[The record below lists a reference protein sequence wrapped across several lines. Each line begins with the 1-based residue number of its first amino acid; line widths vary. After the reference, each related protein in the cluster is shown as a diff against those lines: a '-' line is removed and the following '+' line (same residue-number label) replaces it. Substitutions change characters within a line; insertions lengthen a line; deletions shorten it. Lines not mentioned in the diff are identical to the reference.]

1 MIRTD
6 LRRQTKKRSGN
17 LLYDES
23 SIFDQTREE
32 LSAQSPVIHPGDI
45 YSLHCFCAI
54 RGCFSLIVNAQPEKR
69 AVPSDRS
76 ILEAASATKAETHSD
91 DSDGQSAPTGTQT
104 QNPPAHHSH
113 HVRNFIIIFA
123 LGAALLI
130 GLAAAAK

>member
-1 MIRTD
+1 MMSLPYLTKPEKNC
-6 LRRQTKKRSGN
+6 LRKALSFILAISILCTVSVQSGAA
-17 LLYDES
+17 S
-23 SIFDQTREE
+23 VS
-32 LSAQSPVIHPGDI
+32 
-45 YSLHCFCAI
+45 
-54 RGCFSLIVNAQPEKR
+54 IVNAQPEKR